1 MTMCTLELI
10 VPVSALID
18 MGAAAERAHHSF
30 SPTLLGNK
38 VAATL
43 VIVKVIDE
51 GDKGVEVF
59 KCKSHSSRYLHL
71 LILENYEILSKKSRL
86 FRLDFNILRDYWCKL
101 VYRSPFFCSLLFRDH
116 F

>member
-43 VIVKVIDE
+43 VIIKMIDE
-51 GDKGVEVF
+51 GNK
-59 KCKSHSSRYLHL
+59 
-71 LILENYEILSKKSRL
+71 
-86 FRLDFNILRDYWCKL
+86 
-101 VYRSPFFCSLLFRDH
+101 
-116 F
+116 